1 VLRTDRLLLRGWTDA
16 DRAPYAAMNA
26 DPEVMR
32 YFPSTLTPERSD
44 AHVDHIARHFAEHG
58 FGLWAVEVPGEA
70 PFIGFVGLDV
80 PTFDAHFTP
89 TVEIGWRLAQAYWR
103 RGYATEAARAVLDD
117 AFGRAGLAE
126 VVSMTAVPNEPSQR
140 VMQRLGMHRDPA
152 DDFEHP
158 NVAPGHW
165 LRHHVLYRIT
175 AEEWQRYRSGTWPS
189 GARSSEHG
197 R

>member
-1 VLRTDRLLLRGWTDA
+1 VTGVRVLRTERLILRGWTDA

-26 DPEVMR
+26 DPEVMQ
-32 YFPSTLTPERSD
+32 YFPATLSRERSD
-44 AHVDHIARHFAEHG
+44 AHVDHIDHHFAEHG

-80 PTFDAHFTP
+80 PAFDAHFTP
-89 TVEIGWRLAQAYWR
+89 AVEVGWRLAKAYWH

-152 DDFEHP
+152 DDFDHP

-165 LRHHVLYRIT
+165 LRRHVLYRIT
-175 AEEWQRYRSGTWPS
+175 AEEWQRYRSDS
-189 GARSSEHG
+189 
-197 R
+197 